1 MNNYLKCSVIV
12 LLIGALVAWYQPSQL
27 KNIDLT
33 QSFQHVLKNYAQVPY
48 LEPVLKYLV
57 NDNQIDESAAISIK
71 TEQVLTKEEL
81 SKFRGENGAPIYLA
95 LMGRVF
101 DVTKGKDFY
110 GPGGGYSFFTGID
123 GTRAFVTG
131 DFTPSGLI
139 DDISEL
145 DDGDYLGIKNW
156 IDFYAKDYFYIGKV
170 EGKYYNS
177 EGNPTEYLHMAEKWI
192 QDAVDNKVIEDE
204 FKQKY
209 PMCNVDYKPEVGS
222 TVWCSK
228 SSGGVKRDWVGFPRT
243 LYSAIGS
250 KDIRCA
256 CVNEENLDDP
266 LLKEYPN
273 CARDSVICKLSN

>member
-57 NDNQIDESAAISIK
+57 NDNQIDESAAIPIK

-81 SKFRGENGAPIYLA
+81 SKFRGENGGPIYLA

-110 GPGGGYSFFTGID
+110 GPGGGYSFFTGFYLSNIFTYYDFCSLSINFYSLILGID

-156 IDFYAKDYFYIGKV
+156 IDFYAKDYFYIGTQMAHKIKNV
-170 EGKYYNS
+170 S
-177 EGNPTEYLHMAEKWI
+177 IYLCCLCQAKWKESIII
-192 QDAVDNKVIEDE
+192 QKGI
-204 FKQKY
+204 QQ
-209 PMCNVDYKPEVGS
+209 S
-222 TVWCSK
+222 TYIWLK
-228 SSGGVKRDWVGFPRT
+228 N
-243 LYSAIGS
+243 GS
-250 KDIRCA
+250 KM
-256 CVNEENLDDP
+256 
-266 LLKEYPN
+266 LLIIK
-273 CARDSVICKLSN
+273 